1 MSSTP
6 PDALRRAANMLEA
19 ARSATSHADVDELLS
34 QVRKICAQVIDS
46 IDTFRDPIGQADKAV
61 GAEQD

>member
-1 MSSTP
+1 MSTP

-19 ARSATSHADVDELLS
+19 ARATPNQREIDELLS

-46 IDTFRDPIGQADKAV
+46 IDAYRDPLGQADKAV
-61 GAEQD
+61 GATSD

>member
-1 MSSTP
+1 MATP

-19 ARSATSHADVDELLS
+19 ARAAPSQAEIDQLLS

-46 IDTFRDPIGQADKAV
+46 IDAYRDPLGEANRPIGAT
-61 GAEQD
+61 QD